1 MSVERQHKGKGGWG
15 EGGKGEGEKG
25 GRGEGGTGEGRKG
38 GRGKRG
44 RGKGGRGKGEGGRG
58 KGGGRH
64 KKREGVGF
72 KGITKRKSRSSNPE
86 RATSMYTCSCQGVF
100 IETWLSLTH
109 D

>member
-1 MSVERQHKGKGGWG
+1 M
-15 EGGKGEGEKG
+15 
-25 GRGEGGTGEGRKG
+25 
-38 GRGKRG
+38 
-44 RGKGGRGKGEGGRG
+44 
-58 KGGGRH
+58 GGGGGGMGGGGNGGGMGERH

-72 KGITKRKSRSSNPE
+72 KGIPKSKSRSSNPE

>member
-1 MSVERQHKGKGGWG
+1 MSVKRQHKGKGG
-15 EGGKGEGEKG
+15 
-25 GRGEGGTGEGRKG
+25 RGEG
-38 GRGKRG
+38 
-44 RGKGGRGKGEGGRG
+44 GKGEGGRG

>member
-1 MSVERQHKGKGGWG
+1 MGG
-15 EGGKGEGEKG
+15 G
-25 GRGEGGTGEGRKG
+25 GRGN
-38 GRGKRG
+38 
-44 RGKGGRGKGEGGRG
+44 GGRGKGEWGEGRG
-58 KGGGRH
+58 GNGGMGEWGGMGERH

-72 KGITKRKSRSSNPE
+72 KEIPKSKSRSSNPE

>member
-1 MSVERQHKGKGGWG
+1 MGGKGGWG
-15 EGGKGEGEKG
+15 GW
-25 GRGEGGTGEGRKG
+25 
-38 GRGKRG
+38 
-44 RGKGGRGKGEGGRG
+44 
-58 KGGGRH
+58 GGGGWGGMEGIFD

-72 KGITKRKSRSSNPE
+72 TGITKRKSRGSNPE